1 MSQKKEYTSNIGHVY
16 ISAPEIMFQD
26 EKLIELLKQQ
36 SKNFCFYLAEHGQ
49 RSKTYMPQLDNNKL
63 FIRNRGMLRDIC
75 NSVIARSNIL
85 YIPIWEASKWQK
97 NDLRVARAN
106 GLYIY
111 CNENIIDSLKYCKAQ
126 GVAV

>member
-75 NSVIARSNIL
+75 NSV
-85 YIPIWEASKWQK
+85 WEASKWQK

-111 CNENIIDSLKYCKAQ
+111 CNENITDSLKYCKAQ